1 MLLIKKLLY
10 LIFVLGLLFGGVASA
25 EDRLYLICKF
35 TGGIGITE
43 GKVKEFSPG
52 SFPEQN
58 IELDIK
64 NKKIISAIGYDP
76 NLPNFFESWSDSE
89 IRWGM
94 DKMII
99 DKKTNKLVRNK
110 AYTELTLSRYTG
122 DFTINGGAFDVLN
135 YKCVIKKKM
144 F

>member
-1 MLLIKKLLY
+1 ML
-10 LIFVLGLLFGGVASA
+10 GGVASA
-25 EDRLYLICKF
+25 EDRLYLNCKF

-43 GKVKEFSPG
+43 GKVQEFSPG

-76 NLPNFFESWSDSE
+76 DISNFFESWSDSE
-89 IRWGM
+89 IRWGIHR
-94 DKMII
+94 MII
-99 DKKTNKLVRNK
+99 DKKTKKLVLNK
-110 AYTELTLSRYTG
+110 SYKQFTLNRYTG
-122 DFTINGGAFDVLN
+122 DFIMNSGAFNNFN
-135 YKCVIKKKM
+135 YKCFIKKKI

>member
-1 MLLIKKLLY
+1 MKKLFS
-10 LIFVLGLLFGGVASA
+10 LILVLGLFFGGVAGA
-25 EDRLYLICKF
+25 EDRLYLNCKF
-35 TGGIGITE
+35 VEGIRITE

-76 NLPNFFESWSDSE
+76 DISNFFESWSDSE
-89 IRWGM
+89 IRWGINR
-94 DKMII
+94 MII
-99 DKKTNKLVRNK
+99 DKKTKKLVLNNLYR
-110 AYTELTLSRYTG
+110 ELTLNRYTG
-122 DFTINGGAFDVLN
+122 DFTINSGPFNTLN
-135 YKCVIKKKM
+135 YKCLIKKKI